1 MKALE
6 LRKKKM
12 NAPQPDLLLPLPP
25 SDGPDK
31 ETTVDNPASVTT
43 PDDVDSMSPS
53 QNGVSK
59 EYSGVI
65 IEPSFMPNTTEFGAT
80 ANSWTPASP
89 FALSEQAESAP
100 ASSISDSTDETI
112 QASNENRKTIILHDT
127 RAETEPTPQHDDPN
141 TSLVEETKAEE
152 LSEPLETV
160 LQPEE
165 IAESGRAADQPEMSS
180 SEVLKSQESASTDV
194 VLPIDEM
201 RVAVTT
207 ESKPEFQ
214 INRVP
219 PADEVS
225 QDSPSAI
232 DEGSAA
238 HHPNSLEQP
247 AVVVED
253 DKKTVE
259 LEVLVEIPPPAVKTP
274 VREMRIPR
282 SKFSVQNLKEND
294 SPISSSDKDATKPTE
309 RNADAENSSPKKR
322 KVLMEPIRTDLH
334 LNQRSRPTSEIDIF
348 NDDDLM
354 DELQSATMQEAK
366 PISVSKSPMKSLF
379 PQDVKKGSNVSDRF
393 SRAFSNP
400 LLKNEDHHLSPQKS
414 ESSRSVSASAYLN
427 RINQQQQAAPLAKK
441 VNLGS
446 GISQRIKA
454 LEKLS
459 STSAG
464 SASSPGAG
472 VTAGPSPTFF
482 AVRKSNTAGSKSP
495 SIAERANSLT
505 RHTPSPSISRESSPE
520 QLKNRDRSFSIQSRK
535 DTFNPSPTNAPTR
548 SRPESISVTAR
559 IIRDPTQHFPPKSD
573 VGKNLLDYAPLDL
586 KQSPLVID
594 HQRAILAVAPEPTK
608 ETIQERRLSNPPKGA
623 KKERRS
629 SITVVKELISE
640 TRNSFAERRKSM
652 TIEPN
657 LISSAISSLRSPS
670 RPPSTHQNSPS
681 VTRPLSISSR
691 RSSRDYG
698 SILSSSSTNA
708 HSPSTSEENIE
719 KKGSRAS
726 RMLHR
731 MSSSLSSGRKTLAH
745 AMSPT
750 VREESEPPSTGV
762 SMSPSYISMMS
773 GPATTVV
780 EMGDVNVQFPDNLL
794 WKRRAM
800 RLDSQGFLIL
810 TQSQAGKATEKSA
823 GVKKYHLSDFRTPAI
838 PDMEVEELPNS
849 VVLDFVDGSG
859 LQLACEDR
867 GGQLWVLQSE
877 SLSKKCVN
885 IETNVPLQSC
895 KKHIAR
901 GPPTG
906 NNILE

>member
-12 NAPQPDLLLPLPP
+12 HAPQPELLLPLPP

-31 ETTVDNPASVTT
+31 ETTVDSPASVTT
-43 PDDVDSMSPS
+43 LDDVDSMSPS
-53 QNGVSK
+53 QNGVSN
-59 EYSGVI
+59 EYSGV
-65 IEPSFMPNTTEFGAT
+65 PSTTEFGAT
-80 ANSWTPASP
+80 ANSGTPASP
-89 FALSEQAESAP
+89 FALSEQAESTP
-100 ASSISDSTDETI
+100 ASSVSDSTDETI
-112 QASNENRKTIILHDT
+112 QDSNENRKTIILPDT
-127 RAETEPTPQHDDPN
+127 KSETEPTPNHDDQN
-141 TSLVEETKAEE
+141 TGPVEETKAEE
-152 LSEPLETV
+152 LPEPLETV
-160 LQPEE
+160 LQPEG
-165 IAESGRAADQPEMSS
+165 IAESGHAADQPEISS
-180 SEVLKSQESASTDV
+180 SEVPKSQESTSTDIV
-194 VLPIDEM
+194 VPIDEM
-201 RVAVTT
+201 RVAVIT
-207 ESKPEFQ
+207 EPKPEFQ
-214 INRVP
+214 VNRVTL
-219 PADEVS
+219 ADEVS

-238 HHPNSLEQP
+238 HHPELLEQP
-247 AVVVED
+247 AAVLED
-253 DKKTVE
+253 DKETVE
-259 LEVLVEIPPPAVKTP
+259 LEVLVEISPPAVKTP

-294 SPISSSDKDATKPTE
+294 SPISSSGKDATKPTE
-309 RNADAENSSPKKR
+309 RNTDAENSSPKKR
-322 KVLMEPIRTDLH
+322 KVLMEPIRTDLR
-334 LNQRSRPTSEIDIF
+334 LNQMSRPTSEVDLF

-366 PISVSKSPMKSLF
+366 PVSVSKSPMKSLF
-379 PQDVKKGSNVSDRF
+379 PQDVRKGSNVSDRF

-400 LLKNEDHHLSPQKS
+400 LLKNEDHLSPHKS
-414 ESSRSVSASAYLN
+414 EPSRSVSASAYLN

-535 DTFNPSPTNAPTR
+535 DALNSSPTNAPTR

-559 IIRDPTQHFPPKSD
+559 IIRDPTQAFPPKSD
-573 VGKNLLDYAPLDL
+573 VGKNILDYAPLDL

-608 ETIQERRLSNPPKGA
+608 ETIQERRLSNPPKGG

-652 TIEPN
+652 TIEP
-657 LISSAISSLRSPS
+657 

-750 VREESEPPSTGV
+750 VREEESEPPSTGI

-773 GPATTVV
+773 GPATTIV

-823 GVKKYHLSDFRTPAI
+823 GVKKYHLRDFRTPAI

-859 LQLACEDR
+859 LQFACEDR

-877 SLSKKCVN
+877 SLSKKRIN

-906 NNILE
+906 NNRQ